1 MSIQKNLAEIQER
14 LNQARQEL
22 RIAEEQLLFQ
32 MDVMEEAKTRA
43 LVSETPLADREHAQ
57 ARGDYERM
65 LRVRAEALAAVE
77 DLQKEQDKLLDR
89 MLR

>member
-1 MSIQKNLAEIQER
+1 MSIQRSLAELQER
-14 LNQARQEL
+14 LNKARQEL

-43 LVSETPLADREHAQ
+43 LVSETPLADREHAE
-57 ARGDYERM
+57 ARRDYERM
-65 LRVRAEALAAVE
+65 LRMRAEAQAEVD

-89 MLR
+89 MLG